1 MLGAFVK
8 QGQSMFVVDRT
19 VALVRPKQPMLDWLL
34 AQPDNDVDITLEMLR
49 TDCTVLLVPEGE
61 EPEDAISYIDEI
73 FGQVFEME
81 LTSWYDETERW
92 PANRT
97 LKLFWEWFDVE
108 VHSLVIDTMDEPLLN
123 RPAGDHGLLN

>member
-34 AQPDNDVDITLEMLR
+34 AQPDNDVDITLDMLR

-81 LTSWYDETERW
+81 LTSWYDEAERW

>member
-92 PANRT
+92 PTNRT

>member
-34 AQPDNDVDITLEMLR
+34 AQPDNDVDITLDMLR